1 MTFVGFKSS
10 MFDKNSFLANPD
22 PEPFF
27 NENNQLQQ
35 NMAAPVW
42 LHNANYIVK
51 LLLSKKLCV
60 LCTAV
65 SLKLRNQEQ
74 KPPELN

>member
-10 MFDKNSFLANPD
+10 MFDKNSFLANSD

-60 LCTAV
+60 YCV
-65 SLKLRNQEQ
+65 LRFPSNCQIKNRNPQ
-74 KPPELN
+74 N